1 MSETTDK
8 RDIHELAGGWI
19 TERKGTPVPGFLKL
33 TYVGFCAFGLIYLFR
48 YMTGEVEHATRG
60 PLVKQLNAVMDQP
73 GTPWFALLGTL
84 IAAYTALLLWYA
96 LVRKEEE

>member
-1 MSETTDK
+1 MSDTTDK
-8 RDIHELAGGWI
+8 GDIHELAGGWI

-33 TYVGFCAFGLIYLFR
+33 TYVGFCAFGLIYLFS
-48 YMTGEVEHATRG
+48 YMAGEVNHATRG

>member
-1 MSETTDK
+1 MSDTTDK
-8 RDIHELAGGWI
+8 GDIHELAGGWI

-33 TYVGFCAFGLIYLFR
+33 TYVGFCAFGLIYLFS
-48 YMTGEVEHATRG
+48 YMAGEVDHATRG
-60 PLVKQLNAVMDQP
+60 PLVQQLNAVMDQP